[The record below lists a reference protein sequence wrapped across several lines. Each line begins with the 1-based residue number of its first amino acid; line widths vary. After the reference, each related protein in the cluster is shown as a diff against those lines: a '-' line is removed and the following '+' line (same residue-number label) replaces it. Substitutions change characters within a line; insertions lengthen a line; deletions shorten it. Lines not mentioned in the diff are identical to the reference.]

1 MNEGVRVKIKQV
13 LFGFVAVVS
22 VLFAASIARAQSEE
36 SSEPARSGTSTVILQ
51 FDEMNVSQGVMET
64 FYRTLNEEINRQDEM
79 HVVEGGEV
87 TIEELIVTVGCD
99 EPNPEC
105 LTGVQEYVEADRIVF
120 GSIQRS
126 GDAYLFSIKLFDF
139 AEERFL
145 REVPEQSVEGDESTV
160 EEAIPAIVE
169 SLIYGDT
176 GTLRITQKG
185 VEDDSARIFVDGK
198 KMGVAPAQLENL
210 PLGQHAVTVRTEDDR
225 EKTKLI
231 VLRHDRNQEVE
242 FNFGAGRA
250 GVDSAS
256 GSPALAYTVT
266 GVGVAGLVVGIVG
279 HAQNAKFS
287 EREQD
292 LLCSGGGAVCG
303 DGGDPGEV
311 GQRAADTARKVE
323 NTALLSTVGYSV
335 GLVGLGVGGYM
346 LFQHYSQSP
355 ESPETQRSA
364 ANNFRIR
371 PSTRGVS
378 VEWSVDF

>member
-1 MNEGVRVKIKQV
+1 MKTKQV
-13 LFGFVAVVS
+13 LFGFVAAAS
-22 VLFAASIARAQSEE
+22 VLFATSSAPAQSEE
-36 SSEPARSGTSTVILQ
+36 SSDPARSGTSTVILQ
-51 FDEMNVSQGVMET
+51 FDEMNVSQGFMET

-79 HVVEGGEV
+79 YVVEGGEV
-87 TIEELIVTVGCD
+87 TIDELIVTVGCE

-105 LTGVQEYVEADRIVF
+105 LTGLQEYVEADRIVF

-145 REVPEQSVEGDESTV
+145 REVPEQSVEGEEATV
-160 EEAIPAIVE
+160 QEAIPAIVE

-176 GTLRITQKG
+176 GTLRVTQEG

-231 VLRHDRNQEVE
+231 VLRHDQSQEVQ
-242 FNFGAGRA
+242 FDFGTTKAGADDGR
-250 GVDSAS
+250 
-256 GSPALAYTVT
+256 GSPALPYTVT
-266 GVGVAGLVVGIVG
+266 GVGLAGLAVGIVG

-287 EREQD
+287 NREQD
-292 LLCSGGGAVCG
+292 LLCAGGGAVCG
-303 DGGDPGEV
+303 DGEDPGEV

-335 GLVGLGVGGYM
+335 GLVGIGVGGYM

-364 ANNFRIR
+364 AESFRIR
-371 PSTRGVS
+371 PSTQGVS